1 MPISDPVFNQLAE
14 ELRAVGRS
22 ELLPRFEAGI
32 AVDYKDDGSVITQAD
47 HAVDARL
54 RDLLT
59 RTVAD
64 EPVLSE
70 EQPRQE
76 QARVLEQAPAFW
88 LVDPLDGTSNFAGGM
103 PFFAISIARI
113 EQDRVTHGATYDPVR
128 DELFTAREDGPL
140 LLNDVPPPAATRAPA
155 SRLDQAIALVD
166 YKRLGPDL
174 AAAMA
179 TDAPYRSQRNL
190 GACALEWAW
199 LAAGRADLYL
209 HGGQALWDSAA
220 GTLMLA
226 RAGGTMSNLDGEA
239 AFSRSLEKRS
249 AIAARS
255 AALFDL
261 WQAWLT
267 PRRKSSMASV
277 S

>member
-1 MPISDPVFNQLAE
+1 MSISAIAFNQLAA
-14 ELRAVGRS
+14 ELRTIGQS

-32 AVDYKDDGSVITQAD
+32 AVDYKADGSVITQAD

-54 RDLLT
+54 RNLLECAVT
-59 RTVAD
+59 D

-70 EQPRQE
+70 EQSRQE
-76 QARVLEQAPAFW
+76 QTRVLEQAPAFW

-103 PFFAISIARI
+103 PFFAISVARI
-113 EQDRVTHGATYDPVR
+113 EGDRVTHGATYDPVR

-140 LLNDVPPPAATRAPA
+140 LLNEAPPPAADRAPV
-155 SRLDQAIALVD
+155 SRLDKAIALVD
-166 YKRLGPDL
+166 YKRLDPAL
-174 AAAMA
+174 ASAMA

-199 LAAGRADLYL
+199 LATGRADVYL

-220 GTLMLA
+220 GSLMLA
-226 RAGGTMSNLDGEA
+226 RAGGTMSNLDGA
-239 AFSRSLEKRS
+239 SAFDRSLEKRS

-255 AALFDL
+255 AALFDQ
-261 WQAWLT
+261 WREWLN
-267 PRRKSSMASV
+267 PRRQPSVASV

>member
-1 MPISDPVFNQLAE
+1 MSISTNAFNQLAG
-14 ELRAVGRS
+14 ELRSVGQS

-32 AVDYKDDGSVITQAD
+32 AVDYKADGSVITQAD

-54 RDLLT
+54 RDLLGT
-59 RTVAD
+59 AIAG

-70 EQPRQE
+70 EQSRQE
-76 QARVLEQAPAFW
+76 QARVLDEAPAFW

-113 EQDRVTHGATYDPVR
+113 EDDRVTHGATYDPVR

-140 LLNDVPPPAATRAPA
+140 LLNDAPPPAAARAPA
-155 SRLDQAIALVD
+155 SRLDKAIALVD
-166 YKRLGPDL
+166 YKRLAPDL

-179 TDAPYRSQRNL
+179 TNSPYRSQRNL

-226 RAGGTMSNLDGEA
+226 RAGGTMSNLEGEA
-239 AFSRSLEKRS
+239 AFGRSLNKRS

-255 AALFDL
+255 AALFDQ
-261 WQAWLT
+261 WRAWT
-267 PRRKSSMASV
+267 SPHRKPSMASQ

>member
-1 MPISDPVFNQLAE
+1 MTISPAAFNQLAT

-32 AVDYKDDGSVITQAD
+32 AVDYKADGSVITQAD

-54 RDLLT
+54 RDLLG
-59 RTVAD
+59 RVVKD

-70 EQPRQE
+70 EQPRPE
-76 QARVLEQAPAFW
+76 QVRVLEQAPAFW

-113 EQDRVTHGATYDPVR
+113 EHERVTHGATYDPVR
-128 DELFTAREDGPL
+128 DELFTVHEDGPL
-140 LLNDVPPPAATRAPA
+140 LLNDAPPPATTRAPA
-155 SRLDQAIALVD
+155 SRLDKAIALVD
-166 YKRLGPDL
+166 YKRLDPAL

-179 TDAPYRSQRNL
+179 TGAPYRSQRNL

-226 RAGGTMSNLDGEA
+226 RAGGRMSNLDGEA
-239 AFSRSLEKRS
+239 AFGRSLQKRS

-255 AALFDL
+255 AALFDQ
-261 WQAWLT
+261 WRAWLA
-267 PRRKSSMASV
+267 PHRQPSMTSV